1 MANALQDH
9 YAEILLD
16 RIRKDTYPSGTQ
28 MDMLESFASPRMK
41 LEYLLHLM
49 DRIQLDTYPSIPM
62 MQRVQRL
69 AAEFGT

>member
-16 RIRKDTYPSGTQ
+16 RIRSETYPSGTY
-28 MDMLESFASPRMK
+28 MDMFESFASPRMK
-41 LEYLLHLM
+41 LELLLHLM
-49 DRIQLDTYPSIPM
+49 ERIQMDTYPSIPM

-69 AAEFGT
+69 AAEFGR